1 MKFGHID
8 CPACAADRDS
18 QFHGH
23 NGTTSP
29 CGLCGD
35 STYARTEPALEWVRL
50 SGEMGA
56 LWAAKLLVEKA
67 HDERLEA
74 MGDLVRGEIKY
85 RERTAKR
92 REGAMAVAHG

>member
-1 MKFGHID
+1 M
-8 CPACAADRDS
+8 
-18 QFHGH
+18 
-23 NGTTSP
+23 
-29 CGLCGD
+29 
-35 STYARTEPALEWVRL
+35 
-50 SGEMGA
+50 
-56 LWAAKLLVEKA
+56 WAAKLLVEKA